1 MGRKSNFSGSSGN
14 PLLFFHQKNFDMREE
29 IDMNSKFEA
38 ILTALDEIRNGS
50 SSVEKVYDTKSLSD
64 YLKIGKSAIEKLRQ
78 EGELAYSKIGRTI
91 IYTQSDV
98 DALIQNNHVNY
109 VR

>member
-1 MGRKSNFSGSSGN
+1 MDKA
-14 PLLFFHQKNFDMREE
+14 E
-29 IDMNSKFEA
+29 IESKFET
-38 ILTALDEIRNGS
+38 ILTALEEIRKGS
-50 SSVEKVYDTKSLSD
+50 NSAKKVYDTKGLCD

-78 EGELAYSKIGRTI
+78 DGELAYSKIGRTI

-98 DALIQNNHVNY
+98 DALIRNNHVCY

>member
-1 MGRKSNFSGSSGN
+1 MK
-14 PLLFFHQKNFDMREE
+14 E
-29 IDMNSKFEA
+29 KFEA
-38 ILTALDEIRNGS
+38 ILTALDEIRTGN
-50 SSVEKVYDTKSLSD
+50 SVEKVYDTKSLSD

-78 EGELAYSKIGRTI
+78 DGELAYSKIGRTI
-91 IYTQSDV
+91 VYTQSDV

>member
-1 MGRKSNFSGSSGN
+1 MT
-14 PLLFFHQKNFDMREE
+14 EE
-29 IDMNSKFEA
+29 VNIQEKIEA
-38 ILTALDEIRNGS
+38 ILTALDAIRNGNIA
-50 SSVEKVYDTKSLSD
+50 EKIYDTKSLSD
-64 YLKIGKSAIEKLRQ
+64 YLKVGESAIEKLRQ
-78 EGELAYSKIGRTI
+78 DGELAYSKIGRTI

>member
-1 MGRKSNFSGSSGN
+1 MDKA
-14 PLLFFHQKNFDMREE
+14 E
-29 IDMNSKFEA
+29 IELKLEA
-38 ILTALDEIRNGS
+38 ILAALGAIRTDSN
-50 SSVEKVYDTKSLSD
+50 SVEKVYDTKGLCD

-78 EGELAYSKIGRTI
+78 DGELAYSKIGRTI
-91 IYTQSDV
+91 VYTQSDV

>member
-1 MGRKSNFSGSSGN
+1 MTEEVKI
-14 PLLFFHQKNFDMREE
+14 QEKFD
-29 IDMNSKFEA
+29 A
-38 ILTALDEIRNGS
+38 ILTALDEIRTDSN
-50 SSVEKVYDTKSLSD
+50 SVEKVYDTKGLCD

-78 EGELAYSKIGRTI
+78 NGELAYSKIGRTI

>member
-1 MGRKSNFSGSSGN
+1 MDKA
-14 PLLFFHQKNFDMREE
+14 E
-29 IDMNSKFEA
+29 IESKFET
-38 ILTALDEIRNGS
+38 ILTALEEIRKGS
-50 SSVEKVYDTKSLSD
+50 NSAEKVYDTKGLCD

-78 EGELAYSKIGRTI
+78 DGELAYSKIGRTI

-98 DALIQNNHVNY
+98 DALIRNNHVSY

>member
-1 MGRKSNFSGSSGN
+1 
-14 PLLFFHQKNFDMREE
+14 MRED
-29 IDMNSKFEA
+29 IDMNSKIEA
-38 ILTALDEIRNGS
+38 ILTALKEIRDGS
-50 SSVEKVYDTKSLSD
+50 NSAEKVYDTKGLCD

-78 EGELAYSKIGRTI
+78 DGELAYSKIGRTI

>member
-1 MGRKSNFSGSSGN
+1 MDKA
-14 PLLFFHQKNFDMREE
+14 E
-29 IDMNSKFEA
+29 IELKLEA
-38 ILTALDEIRNGS
+38 ILAALGEIRTGS
-50 SSVEKVYDTKSLSD
+50 NSAEKVYDTKGLCD

-78 EGELAYSKIGRTI
+78 DGELAYSKIGRTI
-91 IYTQSDV
+91 VYTQSDV

>member
-1 MGRKSNFSGSSGN
+1 
-14 PLLFFHQKNFDMREE
+14 MREE

-38 ILTALDEIRNGS
+38 ILTALDEIRTGS
-50 SSVEKVYDTKSLSD
+50 NNVEKVYDTKSLSD
-64 YLKIGKSAIEKLRQ
+64 YLKVGKSAIEKLRQ
-78 EGELAYSKIGRTI
+78 DGELAYSKIGKTI

-98 DALIQNNHVNY
+98 DALIRNNHVNY

>member
-1 MGRKSNFSGSSGN
+1 MDKA
-14 PLLFFHQKNFDMREE
+14 E
-29 IDMNSKFEA
+29 IESKFET
-38 ILTALDEIRNGS
+38 ILTALEEIRKGS
-50 SSVEKVYDTKSLSD
+50 NSAEKVYDTKGLCD

-78 EGELAYSKIGRTI
+78 DGELAYSKIGWTI

-98 DALIQNNHVNY
+98 DALIRNNHVCY

>member
-1 MGRKSNFSGSSGN
+1 
-14 PLLFFHQKNFDMREE
+14 MREE

-50 SSVEKVYDTKSLSD
+50 NSVEKVYDTKSLSD
-64 YLKIGKSAIEKLRQ
+64 YLKVGKSAIEKLRQ
-78 EGELAYSKIGRTI
+78 DGELAYSKVGRTI

-98 DALIQNNHVNY
+98 DALIKNNHVSY